1 MMRSTWKLLTLCVT
15 LLTTP
20 AHAEVRIGLATP
32 LTWPLAWGGA
42 ATERR
47 AEAAV
52 ADLNARGGVL
62 GQQVELVMADDYCD
76 DDHN

>member
-1 MMRSTWKLLTLCVT
+1 MTRSTWKLLTLCVT

-20 AHAEVRIGLATP
+20 AHAGVRIGLATP
-32 LTWPLAWGGA
+32 LTGPLAWGG

-52 ADLNARGGVL
+52 ADLKTRGGVL
-62 GQQVELVMADDYCD
+62 GQQVESVMADDYCD